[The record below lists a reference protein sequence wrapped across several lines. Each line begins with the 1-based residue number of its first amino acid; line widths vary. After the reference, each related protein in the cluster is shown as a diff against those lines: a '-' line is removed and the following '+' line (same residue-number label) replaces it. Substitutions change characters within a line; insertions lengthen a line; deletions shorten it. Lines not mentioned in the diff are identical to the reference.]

1 MSFEAVSDQLNILK
15 EANVQLKDLID
26 RLANINFQPGSVPL
40 DDDDENVATELTSE
54 IHQTIKDQDEDF
66 ELLLEEV
73 RDLDAGREN
82 SELAHQ
88 KEELLSNVTR
98 SISELKTYVKPTYQ
112 GKNNIS
118 NY

>member
-1 MSFEAVSDQLNILK
+1 MSFEAVSDQLKILK
-15 EANVQLKDLID
+15 EVNAQLKNLID
-26 RLANINFQPGSVPL
+26 RLANINFQPGSIPL
-40 DDDDENVATELTSE
+40 DDGDENVATELTSE

-73 RDLDAGREN
+73 HDLDSGREI

-98 SISELKTYVKPTYQ
+98 AVAELKSYVRHHD
-112 GKNNIS
+112 
-118 NY
+118 